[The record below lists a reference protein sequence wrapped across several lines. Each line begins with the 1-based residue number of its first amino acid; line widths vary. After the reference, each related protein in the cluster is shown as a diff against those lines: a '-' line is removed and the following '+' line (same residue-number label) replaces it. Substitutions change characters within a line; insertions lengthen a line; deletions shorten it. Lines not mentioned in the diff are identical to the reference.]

1 MRRSLFITCFLTVY
15 FFTNTHAQS
24 RRQKYDSLLV
34 GDRITPAVSSV
45 MMPKSYTEVIIY
57 SSLLTAN
64 MGCET
69 NGDPAPLYGRGRD
82 AFLFNTLQ
90 VTHGLSGSGR
100 FNAGLDLSYRIGR
113 TDVDP
118 QSTPT
123 KVFGNDNKGMI
134 NYDRA
139 FTSVGLRARYVPFAK
154 VPNLIVQHTFTIPI
168 GKGSDESRF
177 LGEGRYA
184 VNSQLLYNQLLGR
197 KFFLFG
203 QTGLYVR
210 LKENNDR
217 DTDYTVPVN
226 IFATYLLSKHVFPFV
241 QIGMNNTWF
250 RYFTST
256 SYNYGVG
263 LQYQI
268 TSMHT
273 INFFYNDTFAG
284 KFTNRW
290 KTFNLGLRA
299 VF

>member
-1 MRRSLFITCFLTVY
+1 VL
-15 FFTNTHAQS
+15 AQS
-24 RRQKYDSLLV
+24 RREKYDSLLV

-57 SSLLTAN
+57 SSLITAN
-64 MGCET
+64 KGFET
-69 NGDPAPLYGRGRD
+69 DGDPVPLFYRGRD

-90 VTHGLSGSGR
+90 VTHGLSRSGR
-100 FNAGLDLSYRIGR
+100 FNLGMDLSYRIGR

-118 QSTPT
+118 QSSPT
-123 KVFGNDNKGMI
+123 KVFGNNNEGLID
-134 NYDRA
+134 YDRA
-139 FTSVGLRARYVPFAK
+139 FTSVGLRARYIPFAK

-168 GKGSDESRF
+168 GKGSDESQF

-184 VNSQLLYNQLLGR
+184 VNSQILYNQLLGR
-197 KFFLFG
+197 KMFLFA

-210 LKENNDR
+210 LKESNDYN
-217 DTDYTVPVN
+217 TDYTVPVN

-241 QIGMNNTWF
+241 QLGMSKTWF
-250 RYFTST
+250 EYFKST
-256 SYNYGVG
+256 SYTYGVG
-263 LQYQI
+263 MQYQI